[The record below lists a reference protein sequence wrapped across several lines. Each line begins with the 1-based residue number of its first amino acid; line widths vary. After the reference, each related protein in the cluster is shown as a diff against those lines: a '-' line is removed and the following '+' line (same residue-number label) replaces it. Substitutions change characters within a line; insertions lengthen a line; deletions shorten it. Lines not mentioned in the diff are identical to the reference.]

1 MTNAVIYARYSSDK
15 QNEMSIEGQIEEC
28 RKYAEENDLIVLQE
42 YVDRALTATSDKRPN
57 FLRMIDDSRERNFE
71 KKICPGCIHCG
82 ACMAVCQ
89 AGAIYREEETG
100 LILND
105 REKCTGCR
113 MCESVCPRKVIFF
126 DPEGKME
133 KCDGCIDRLCEGR
146 EPACVRA
153 CSMDAITWSR

>member
-71 KKICPGCIHCG
+71 IILVYQLDRFARNKNDSGYYSVDQFELSC
-82 ACMAVCQ
+82 
-89 AGAIYREEETG
+89 IYR
-100 LILND
+100 
-105 REKCTGCR
+105 
-113 MCESVCPRKVIFF
+113 
-126 DPEGKME
+126 
-133 KCDGCIDRLCEGR
+133 
-146 EPACVRA
+146 
-153 CSMDAITWSR
+153 